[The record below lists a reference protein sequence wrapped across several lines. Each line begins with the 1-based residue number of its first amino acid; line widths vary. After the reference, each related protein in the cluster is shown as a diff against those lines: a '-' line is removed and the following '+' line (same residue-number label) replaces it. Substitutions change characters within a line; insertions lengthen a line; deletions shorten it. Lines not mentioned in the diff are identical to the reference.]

1 MSVDR
6 RRAALTVLGAI
17 FCIIAF
23 ARTLA
28 LADELGPPEPDDYRS
43 DEYRAPVPE
52 TLRGA
57 RVVTTAEAETIWKR
71 GAAAFID
78 VLPRAPKPANLPAG
92 TLWRDKPRANIPSS
106 LWLPDT
112 GYGAL
117 TPAMEV
123 YLRAGLAKA
132 SGGDTRKVL
141 LIYCLHECWM
151 SWNAAKRA
159 IAFGYRNIVWYPDGT
174 DGWEK
179 AGLPLTPATPEPR
192 PAE

>member
-1 MSVDR
+1 MRVEGR
-6 RRAALTVLGAI
+6 RTALTMLGAI
-17 FCIIAF
+17 LGL
-23 ARTLA
+23 LA
-28 LADELGPPEPDDYRS
+28 LARMQALAEELGPPEPDDYRF

-57 RVVTTAEAETIWKR
+57 RVVTTAEAEAIWKR
-71 GAAAFID
+71 GDAAFID
-78 VLPRAPKPANLPAG
+78 VLPRPPKPANLPAG
-92 TLWRDKPRANIPSS
+92 TIWRDKPRANIPGS

-117 TPAMEV
+117 TPGMDA

-132 SGGDTRKVL
+132 SGGARGKMLV
-141 LIYCLHECWM
+141 IYCLRECWM

-159 IAFGYRNIVWYPDGT
+159 IAYGYRNIVWYPDGT

-179 AGLPLTPATPEPR
+179 AGQPLAPATPEARPR
-192 PAE
+192 E